1 MAENLRRVHG
11 AGRTVAAATDAGN
24 PLTLHGPSIYQELE
38 AMQAAG
44 LSTSDIIVMATRNGA
59 LAMGRLDDFGTL
71 EAGKLADLLV
81 LTEDPRADVRA
92 FRSLTYVMRAGRLH
106 AQRDLAY

>member
-1 MAENLRRVHG
+1 MAENLRRVHA

-24 PLTLHGPSIYQELE
+24 PLTLHGPSLYQELE

-44 LSTSDIIVMATRNGA
+44 LSPAEIVVTATRNGA
-59 LAMGRLDDFGTL
+59 LAMGRLNDFGTL
-71 EAGKLADLLV
+71 EAGKLADLVV

-92 FRSLTYVMRAGRLH
+92 FRTVTHVMRGGRLH
-106 AQRDLAY
+106 TVADLAR